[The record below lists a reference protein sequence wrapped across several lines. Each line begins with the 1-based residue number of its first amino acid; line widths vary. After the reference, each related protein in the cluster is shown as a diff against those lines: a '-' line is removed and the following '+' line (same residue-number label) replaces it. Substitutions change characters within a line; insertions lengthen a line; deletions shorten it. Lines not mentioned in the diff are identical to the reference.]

1 MAQKFEPVGLYS
13 GKEFKNWHKGAL
25 KFFKLW
31 GPLMLVA
38 GVSGA
43 IGAVVFKTLI
53 LVSNYFFF
61 GALGSGNFTLALP
74 IVFFGAMPSSFVF
87 IHGIPF
93 IHSIPIIFLP
103 VIGALIVGPIIYRWA
118 SEAWG
123 HGVPEVME
131 ALRSRGGRIRSRVA
145 FVKIIASSITIGSG
159 GSAGR
164 EGPIAQIGASISSIV
179 GQIFHLDERS
189 LRLLV
194 MAGAS
199 AGISGTFKAPI
210 GGALFGLEV
219 LNNEIRTTDLVV
231 MALSS
236 LIGYIV
242 SVAILG
248 PLPIFNAMNIKF
260 EDIDMPF
267 YFLLGIVGGFAA
279 YLWTRSLYGVEDLF
293 AKFKVQRKWYSPFI
307 GAWAVGGIGMFFPMT
322 LGLGYNELNK
332 FFSGT
337 LVIPFVG
344 GSLVL
349 GFLILLFAK
358 LGTSAFTIG
367 SGGSGGVFSPSLF
380 MGAMLG
386 ALFGLLVGWAFPF
399 ASPGYYSFALVGMG
413 VIFAGAAKA
422 PLMATIIVAEMC
434 QNFTILPG
442 LFIACVTA
450 YLISG
455 PGSIYIFKVQR
466 TVGQHIPDKYL
477 ATPQLPAMAL
487 LAHKAYKSATEG
499 MKRRS
504 TKTDGGMDSPDTTT
518 FILKK

>member
-1 MAQKFEPVGLYS
+1 MSEKFEPEGLWS
-13 GKEFKNWHKGAL
+13 GKAFRDWESEAF
-25 KFFKLW
+25 KFFKFW
-31 GPLMLVA
+31 GPLLL
-38 GVSGA
+38 VSG
-43 IGAVVFKTLI
+43 ISGGLGAVFFRLLI
-53 LVSNYFFF
+53 EFNHF
-61 GALGSGNFTLALP
+61 
-74 IVFFGAMPSSFVF
+74 VFFSYIGGFGV
-87 IHGIPF
+87 
-93 IHSIPIIFLP
+93 PILFLP
-103 VIGALIVGPIIYRWA
+103 VIGALIVGPLIYKYA
-118 SEAWG
+118 TEAWG

-131 ALRSRGGRIRSRVA
+131 ALRSRGGKIRTRVA
-145 FVKIIASSITIGSG
+145 IVKILASSVTIGSG

-164 EGPIAQIGASISSIV
+164 EGPIAQIGASISSVV
-179 GQIFHLDERS
+179 GQVFHLDQRS
-189 LRLLV
+189 LKLMV

-219 LNNEIRTTDLVV
+219 LNGEIRTTDLIV
-231 MALSS
+231 MAVSS
-236 LIGYIV
+236 IIGYV
-242 SVAILG
+242 VAV
-248 PLPIFNAMNIKF
+248 PLLPAGPIFLAQGITF
-260 EDIDMPF
+260 RDSDMPF
-267 YFLLGIVGGFAA
+267 YLLLGIIGGLVS

-293 AKFKVQRKWYSPFI
+293 AKFKVQRKWFSPFL
-307 GAWAVGGIGMFFPMT
+307 GAWVVGGIGMFYPMT
-322 LGLGYNELNK
+322 LGLGYTELNK
-332 FFSGT
+332 FFSGN

-349 GFLILLFAK
+349 GFLILLLAK

-386 ALFGLLVGWAFPF
+386 ALFGLLVGWAFPSV
-399 ASPGYYSFALVGMG
+399 SPGYYSFALVGMG

-434 QNFTILPG
+434 QNFTLLPG

-487 LAHKAYKSATEG
+487 LAHKAYKSASES

-504 TKTDGGMDSPDTTT
+504 TKTEGRIDDPDTSS

>member
-13 GKEFKNWHKGAL
+13 GKEFKNWHKGAWN
-25 KFFKLW
+25 FFRLW
-31 GPLMLVA
+31 GPLVL
-38 GVSGA
+38 VSGA
-43 IGAVVFKTLI
+43 AGGIGAFVFRGLI
-53 LVSNYFFF
+53 LLNQALFF
-61 GALGSGNFTLALP
+61 GVLGS
-74 IVFFGAMPSSFVF
+74 SSFTTVF
-87 IHGIPF
+87 PLF
-93 IHSIPIIFLP
+93 IFGTLPVAFPITEGIPIIFIP
-103 VIGALIVGPIIYRWA
+103 VLGGLIVGPIIYKWA

-131 ALRSRGGRIRSRVA
+131 ALRSRGGRIRTRVA
-145 FVKIIASSITIGSG
+145 FVKIVASSVTIGSG

-179 GQIFHLDERS
+179 GQLFHLDERS

-219 LNNEIRTTDLVV
+219 LNDEIRTTDLVV

-236 LIGYIV
+236 MIGYIV

-248 PLPIFNAMNIKF
+248 PAPIFVAMNIKY

-267 YFLLGIVGGFAA
+267 YFLLGIIGGFAA
-279 YLWTRSLYGVEDLF
+279 YLWTRSLYAVEDLF
-293 AKFKVQRKWYSPFI
+293 ARFKAQRKWFSPAI
-307 GAWAVGGIGMFFPMT
+307 GAWGVGSIGLFFPMT
-322 LGLGYNELNK
+322 LGLGYTVINS
-332 FFSGT
+332 FFNGS
-337 LVIPFVG
+337 LIIPFVG

-349 GFLILLFAK
+349 GFILLFFAK

-386 ALFGLLVGWAFPF
+386 ALFGLLIGWAFPSI
-399 ASPGYYSFALVGMG
+399 SPGYYSFALVGMG

-422 PLMATIIVAEMC
+422 PLMSTIIVAEMC
-434 QNFTILPG
+434 NNFTLLPG

-487 LAHKAYKSATEG
+487 LAHKAYKSASES
-499 MKRRS
+499 MKRKSAGRL
-504 TKTDGGMDSPDTTT
+504 DGKKDDSDTSPSN
-518 FILKK
+518 LEK